1 MKVSPDTVV
10 RLAYRLYDSSGD
22 LVDEV
27 RAESPIEFVHGYAQ
41 VLPGLDGAIDGVAE
55 REGCVAQLLPELAFG
70 ERSEEAMLE
79 IDRHDFPGGADV
91 QVGDEVLV
99 SGPGGIEVPMPI
111 VALTEA
117 LMLVDLNHPLAG
129 QSVRFEIDVLTVRAA
144 TDEQID
150 AVQAETLT
158 VYVGAAGGGVWKSVN
173 GGLSF
178 EPVFDDHVQ
187 SIGAVRI
194 DPSDPE
200 TVKILSRTT
209 WPCV

>member
-55 REGCVAQLLPELAFG
+55 GEGCVAQLLPELAFG

-150 AVQAETLT
+150 AVQAEMDEHIANERGI
-158 VYVGAAGGGVWKSVN
+158 VYDSDFPGV
-173 GGLSF
+173 
-178 EPVFDDHVQ
+178 EPAESLVQ
-187 SIGAVRI
+187 IRRRETPVTK
-194 DPSDPE
+194 DPS
-200 TVKILSRTT
+200 
-209 WPCV
+209 

>member
-10 RLAYRLYDSSGD
+10 SLAYRLYDASGD

-41 VLPGLDGAIDGVAE
+41 ILPGLDGAVDGVTE
-55 REGCVAQLLPELAFG
+55 GEGCVAQLPPELAFG

-99 SGPGGIEVPMPI
+99 SGPGGVEVSMPI

-150 AVQAETLT
+150 VVQAEMDERIANERGI
-158 VYVGAAGGGVWKSVN
+158 VYDSDLPGV
-173 GGLSF
+173 
-178 EPVFDDHVQ
+178 EPAESLVQ
-187 SIGAVRI
+187 IRRRETPVTK
-194 DPSDPE
+194 DPS
-200 TVKILSRTT
+200 
-209 WPCV
+209 